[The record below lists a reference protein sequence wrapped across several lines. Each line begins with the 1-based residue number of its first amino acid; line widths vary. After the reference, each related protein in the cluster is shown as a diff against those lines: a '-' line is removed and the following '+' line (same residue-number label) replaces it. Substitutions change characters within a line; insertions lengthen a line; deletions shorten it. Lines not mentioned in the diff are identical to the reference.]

1 VTEVPV
7 EKGTVKPEVEEQ
19 SMSMAKNKEIRKVT
33 IVSRDSSAQVGP
45 LCILSV
51 GLTSSQQTMLL
62 ELLATRS
69 KGEKAAEAVMARAG
83 RAKA

>member
-1 VTEVPV
+1 MT
-7 EKGTVKPEVEEQ
+7 
-19 SMSMAKNKEIRKVT
+19 MAKNKEIRKAT

-62 ELLATRS
+62 ELLTTRS
-69 KGEKAAEAVMARAG
+69 RGEKTAEAAMASAG